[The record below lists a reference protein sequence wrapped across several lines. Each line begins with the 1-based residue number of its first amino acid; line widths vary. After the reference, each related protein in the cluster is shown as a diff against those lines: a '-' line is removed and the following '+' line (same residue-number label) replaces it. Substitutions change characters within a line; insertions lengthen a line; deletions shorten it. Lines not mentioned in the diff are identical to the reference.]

1 MKWMGTLKRM
11 CRNSRQSSGGD
22 NFKLELSKSEKV
34 ADKKRI
40 AWQWM
45 YIAFIISMAT
55 VAHIFEIPFMVFDP
69 DSFKSP
75 GTFAKTGN
83 LTGSDLN
90 ASIATTG
97 NYFATNETF
106 LDSNKSAVESYT
118 LHNVT
123 ATSETTTK
131 GPQTIIMRRLDRIL
145 YKFYCTEMCKILLNR
160 PHYANNPKMS
170 PIARY
175 SYFPPFGT

>member
-1 MKWMGTLKRM
+1 MGTLKRM
-11 CRNSRQSSGGD
+11 CRNSRQSSD
-22 NFKLELSKSEKV
+22 NLKLELSKSEKI

-75 GTFAKTGN
+75 GAFAKTGN
-83 LTGSDLN
+83 LTASDLN
-90 ASIATTG
+90 ASVPSTG
-97 NYFATNETF
+97 NYFVTNGTF
-106 LDSNKSAVESYT
+106 LNSNNSAVESYT

-131 GPQTIIMRRLDRIL
+131 RPQTIIMRRLDWNVTPLIRRGSNFFL
-145 YKFYCTEMCKILLNR
+145 CSTLLLL
-160 PHYANNPKMS
+160 PL
-170 PIARY
+170 
-175 SYFPPFGT
+175 T